1 MTVED
6 SKAPK
11 PQVQRVLGIVRRGSE
26 ILLVRESLGADGEIL
41 WSLPGGGVE
50 DGELM
55 HEALRR
61 ELKEETGPLVGNPV
75 RTARAAIGKGA
86 AAQPGRHR
94 QQRPDRRPLRVCHAR
109 RIPPNTFRVIDCDSE
124 PVGDTITRWS
134 SRVELHRRKHLE
146 AATGSPGSRLA
157 SQPRATKR
165 PCLYARGQRR
175 SPDRDSRS
183 THTPQDRND
192 NGF

>member
-1 MTVED
+1 M
-6 SKAPK
+6 
-11 PQVQRVLGIVRRGSE
+11 QRVIGIVRRGSE

-61 ELKEETGPLVGNPV
+61 ELKEETGLLVGNPV

-94 QQRPDRRPLRVCHAR
+94 QQRPDRRPLRVCHVR
-109 RIPPNTFRVIDCDSE
+109 RITAEHVPGDRLRFRTGGRHNHTME
-124 PVGDTITRWS
+124 QS
-134 SRVELHRRKHLE
+134 S
-146 AATGSPGSRLA
+146 
-157 SQPRATKR
+157 
-165 PCLYARGQRR
+165 
-175 SPDRDSRS
+175 
-183 THTPQDRND
+183 
-192 NGF
+192 

>member
-1 MTVED
+1 MASSAEAAR
-6 SKAPK
+6 SCSCERASAPTG
-11 PQVQRVLGIVRRGSE
+11 R
-26 ILLVRESLGADGEIL
+26 
-41 WSLPGGGVE
+41 WTLPGGGVE

-61 ELKEETGPLVGNPV
+61 ELKEETGLLVGNPV

-109 RIPPNTFRVIDCDSE
+109 RIPPNTFRVIDCVSE

-134 SRVELHRRKHLE
+134 SRVELHRRKHVE

-157 SQPRATKR
+157 SRNPELPRGPASM
-165 PCLYARGQRR
+165 PAASGDHR
-175 SPDRDSRS
+175 SRLPFDAHPSRS
-183 THTPQDRND
+183 ERQRLLTKP
-192 NGF
+192 